1 MKHSEPLMI
10 GLVWIPRREILG
22 AHRGQIG
29 LRHPEEA
36 RIAALSDKG
45 LGYLIPIGSSRAD
58 QQNG

>member
-1 MKHSEPLMI
+1 MTGP
-10 GLVWIPRREILG
+10 VWIPRREILG

-36 RIAALSDKG
+36 RIAALSVKG
-45 LGYLIPIGSSRAD
+45 LGYLIPIGSSRAN